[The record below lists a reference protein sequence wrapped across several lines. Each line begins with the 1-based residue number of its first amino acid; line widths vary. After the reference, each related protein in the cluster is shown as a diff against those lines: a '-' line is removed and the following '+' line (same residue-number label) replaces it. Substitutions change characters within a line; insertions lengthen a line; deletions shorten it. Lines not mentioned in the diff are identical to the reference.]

1 MQRDERRSF
10 VSPYVVNAALARAL
24 GLDPAQVTDFTL
36 RCRAGELPRLTVRY
50 LPNKGQ
56 AGDLV
61 TELSR
66 RNFNLV
72 PQPEPTPPPDPCAG
86 CVRGGVCVGCGG
98 RAMSPELLRLYGTT
112 A

>member
-10 VSPYVVNAALARAL
+10 VSPYVVNADLARAL
-24 GLDPAQVTDFTL
+24 GLDPGQVTDFTL

-56 AGDLV
+56 TDDLAADV
-61 TELSR
+61 RR
-66 RNFNLV
+66 RNFTLV
-72 PQPEPTPPPDPCAG
+72 PHPEPTLPPDPCAS
-86 CVRGGVCVGCGG
+86 CARGGVCVGCGG
-98 RAMSPELLRLYGTT
+98 RAMSPELMRLYGTT